1 MAKPESPLF
10 NTRFIVGVAVI
21 LVGVLFTLDNLGI
34 METDRLFLYWP
45 VVLILI
51 GLTRLPS
58 RDAGELTFALVA
70 IGGGLWILLYNL
82 EVTDLEP
89 WGFFW
94 PAVLILIGVN
104 LAMGALRPGGA
115 ASAEGGARTD
125 GFAFMSSVQ
134 RRSAEPAF
142 EGGDL
147 TAIMGSCEVDLR
159 KAGIGGREP
168 VVHVFA
174 LWGGIDILVPQ
185 GWRVESRVLPLLG
198 SYDDSS
204 EPAGGEDVPRLHL
217 RGMAIMGGVE
227 VKN

>member
-1 MAKPESPLF
+1 MAKPESSLF
-10 NTRFIVGVAVI
+10 NTRLIVGVAVI
-21 LVGVLFTLDNLGI
+21 LVGVLFTLDNLGV
-34 METDRLFLYWP
+34 METGELFLYWP

-51 GLTRLPS
+51 GFTRLPS

-70 IGGGLWILLYNL
+70 IGGGLWILFYNL
-82 EVTDLEP
+82 EITDLEP

-104 LAMGALRPGGA
+104 LAIGALRPRAA
-115 ASAEGGARTD
+115 ASAGSAARTD
-125 GFAFMSSVQ
+125 GFACMSSLE

-159 KAGIGGREP
+159 AAGIGEHEP
-168 VVHVFA
+168 VIQLFA
-174 LWGGIDILVPQ
+174 FWGGIEILVPK

-198 SYDDSS
+198 SYEDNS
-204 EPAGGEDVPRLHL
+204 EPAAGENAPRLHL